1 MAHRDVSEKEYQT
14 YASKVNLTKDYG
26 RITDNGKSFS
36 GGEKKK
42 AIIMKLLARKE
53 EVSVILLDEIEAGL
67 DKESQEL
74 IGQIE
79 KELLQEREH
88 FIIVKISHGEVANLE
103 CYNKVI
109 ELN

>member
-1 MAHRDVSEKEYQT
+1 MSEETHPGEVQT
-14 YASKVNLTKDYG
+14 SVGTPDYM
-26 RITDNGKSFS
+26 
-36 GGEKKK
+36 EK
-42 AIIMKLLARKE
+42 ARELADSYPQLLARKQ